1 MRAAECGGGAV
12 TAAPPERLPAAAL
25 AGSAVWYIVPWRG
38 LVLPPPG
45 GVPYFATISGDAMM
59 ADCPR
64 SSVVIVVGTLSSS
77 TQTYSG
83 SLGTSPKRGFL
94 ISSQR
99 VSADL
104 IATDGSPGEGTPS
117 TWRTPAQ
124 PGSARSSASDSVRRG
139 FIPGPMT
146 AHKIAQTRQS

>member
-1 MRAAECGGGAV
+1 MRAAERGGGAV

-38 LVLPPPG
+38 LILPPPG
-45 GVPYFATISGDAMM
+45 GEPYFATISGCAMM

-77 TQTYSG
+77 THTYSG

-104 IATDGSPGEGTPS
+104 ITTEGSPGSTTPTNFFNMLQPERAIAGTNS
-117 TWRTPAQ
+117 HTSGRIFI
-124 PGSARSSASDSVRRG
+124 RRG
-139 FIPGPMT
+139 G
-146 AHKIAQTRQS
+146 

>member
-1 MRAAECGGGAV
+1 MRAAERGGGAV

-38 LVLPPPG
+38 LILPPPG

-64 SSVVIVVGTLSSS
+64 SSVAIVVGTLSSS

-99 VSADL
+99 E
-104 IATDGSPGEGTPS
+104 IG
-117 TWRTPAQ
+117 R
-124 PGSARSSASDSVRRG
+124 
-139 FIPGPMT
+139 
-146 AHKIAQTRQS
+146 AHV

>member
-1 MRAAECGGGAV
+1 MRAAERGGGAV

-38 LVLPPPG
+38 LILPPPG

-83 SLGTSPKRGFL
+83 SLGPSPKRGFL
-94 ISSQR
+94 MRSQR

-104 IATDGSPGEGTPS
+104 MTTDGSPGSWIPS
-117 TWRTPAQ
+117 SFLAVLQ
-124 PGSARSSASDSVRRG
+124 PEKTRAGSTSPTMNRLCIR
-139 FIPGPMT
+139 PG
-146 AHKIAQTRQS
+146 R

>member
-1 MRAAECGGGAV
+1 MDAVARVGAAAS
-12 TAAPPERLPAAAL
+12 AAPPRLAAADF
-25 AGSAVWYIVPWRG
+25 GDSAVWYIVPWRG
-38 LVLPPPG
+38 LILPPPG

-104 IATDGSPGEGTPS
+104 MTTEGSPGS
-117 TWRTPAQ
+117 TMPTSFFNMLQ
-124 PGSARSSASDSVRRG
+124 PETASTGSRSQTSGRVFIRRG
-139 FIPGPMT
+139 G
-146 AHKIAQTRQS
+146 